1 MKWIGQHIY
10 DLVSRFREDVYI
22 EENDFYMYNPTTVG
36 NPTIRMGAN
45 EDEMLQI
52 KAAYQSGTQSMQVAR
67 FTTFTESGT
76 ANDGKFQ
83 FWPDSVRVLDID
95 DGGIDFQPNTG
106 ISINGTDILT
116 DSSGTAT
123 LSNIDALDA
132 TTIATFETAMEAN
145 LDTFGSQMT
154 SASALATVGTIGT
167 GTWQGTAI
175 ASAYLDHDTAHL
187 STTQTFTG
195 AKTFTINPVV
205 FGGNRTLT
213 PGDGAFIHQDTA
225 IITDGNTSE
234 DGTAA
239 IFSAVNIEGARLAA
253 TNSSVTTT
261 DAASLYIKSAPTAST
276 NQTITNA
283 YALWVDS
290 GLVKFDGAL
299 TVGGTITGDVTGAL
313 TGQADTVATI
323 AGLAPNTATTQGTQG
338 SITSCANL
346 VTVGTIGTGVWNG
359 TAIGGNYIAATQPN
373 IDSIG
378 TDGDTLS
385 ILGDTLSMTNAT
397 ASKPEVQIINT
408 TDDVSGPF
416 ISMVNRRVDSSTQA
430 GEDGDDLGT
439 IRFGGYD
446 DQGTPGFNYYASI
459 LGEIHD
465 ATSGEES
472 GRLTLQVANHD
483 GGLGSGLILTGGGGD
498 NTINVNLGL
507 GGASVTEIPGHVY
520 IAGQNI
526 DLTNSGA
533 KIQFDGVDILIESSG
548 TATLSNID
556 ALDATTVSTFTRVG
570 SGKRY
575 GNTIKILPSDFMIND
590 DASTPLAFK
599 DGNNSGLHVTSTA
612 NEAIAFVTI
621 PEGMKATHV
630 DVYATHNKT
639 IIVDELDVNASYDFT
654 STARGTGA
662 CNTQLDITDVNATA
676 TNFLAITVSLSA
688 TSQRVWGGIVTIAAQ

>member
-261 DAASLYIKSAPTAST
+261 AAASLYIKNAPTAST

-283 YALWVDS
+283 YALWVDD

-299 TVGGTITGDVTGAL
+299 TVGGTITGDVTGDVTGDL
-313 TGQADTVATI
+313 TGRADTVGTI
-323 AGLAPNTATTQGTQG
+323 AGLAPNTATTQGTQAA
-338 SITSCANL
+338 ITTCANL
-346 VTVGTIGTGVWNG
+346 ATVGTITTGVWNG
-359 TAIGGNYIAATQPN
+359 TTITKANGGT
-373 IDSIG
+373 G
-378 TDGDTLS
+378 LHGETDGKIVIADGSGAPSFLDVGSSTGIT
-385 ILGDTLSMTNAT
+385 ILGTVATGVWNGTKVASAYLDDDTAHLSGTQTFTGVKTFDQA
-397 ASKPEVQIINT
+397 INKKALFHMQT
-408 TDDVSGPF
+408 QNRFSADTDDEYYFSLADVERDVPKGSEAGIGVVAMIPCDGILKQVILNTSSNISGQSWEWKVYRVPSGTVATSEILIATVASDAGPTSNTNKV
-416 ISMVNRRVDSSTQA
+416 ISFVTDP
-430 GEDGDDLGT
+430 EDGTND
-439 IRFGGYD
+439 ISYEGGYD
-446 DQGTPGFNYYASI
+446 
-459 LGEIHD
+459 
-465 ATSGEES
+465 
-472 GRLTLQVANHD
+472 
-483 GGLGSGLILTGGGGD
+483 
-498 NTINVNLGL
+498 
-507 GGASVTEIPGHVY
+507 
-520 IAGQNI
+520 
-526 DLTNSGA
+526 
-533 KIQFDGVDILIESSG
+533 
-548 TATLSNID
+548 
-556 ALDATTVSTFTRVG
+556 ATTMFTAGDRVLF
-570 SGKRY
+570 SQES
-575 GNTIKILPSDFMIND
+575 NA
-590 DASTPLAFK
+590 DASGSPK
-599 DGNNSGLHVTSTA
+599 IN
-612 NEAIAFVTI
+612 
-621 PEGMKATHV
+621 
-630 DVYATHNKT
+630 
-639 IIVDELDVNASYDFT
+639 IIMSFELDE
-654 STARGTGA
+654 ST
-662 CNTQLDITDVNATA
+662 I
-676 TNFLAITVSLSA
+676 
-688 TSQRVWGGIVTIAAQ
+688 